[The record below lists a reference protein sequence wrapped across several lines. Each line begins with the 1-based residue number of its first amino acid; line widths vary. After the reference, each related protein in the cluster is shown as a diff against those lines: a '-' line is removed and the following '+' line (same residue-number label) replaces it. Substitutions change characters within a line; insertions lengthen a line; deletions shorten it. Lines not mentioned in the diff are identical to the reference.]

1 MSINTRRAS
10 TNPEI
15 NLQTQKN
22 ALCPSERYV
31 ANAPKTMEMHFS
43 IAISYQRCLGNK
55 LEQMLRVS
63 RQSKEQRKVL
73 TPAEHMIVVSGNRGV
88 RDFLHVLNNWREFF
102 KTDSL
107 MS

>member
-1 MSINTRRAS
+1 MYLKLFFRERLRSPYMSINTRRAS

-43 IAISYQRCLGNK
+43 IAISYQRCLGNE

-73 TPAEHMIVVSGNRGV
+73 KVNASRAYDC
-88 RDFLHVLNNWREFF
+88 RFR
-102 KTDSL
+102 
-107 MS
+107 